1 MRGGGALYYIDNLPL
16 ELIARAELHGVILRG
31 VMSCGL
37 IPCTGTAPGT
47 AAGLV
52 TDGARRH
59 DSLSPLYIGTYSTE
73 YSETGTPGKTSKMP
87 ARAFVIAIRS
97 LLVIAM
103 FVVAAAGSGG
113 AHAQGRDL
121 LVFAAAS
128 LNNALDDADAQY
140 LHDAGHKV
148 VVSYGASSTLAK
160 QIENGAPADIFISA
174 DLDWMDYAAAH
185 KLIKPETRS
194 NLLGN
199 KLVLIAPADSHI
211 NLTIAPNFPLAQAL
225 GNNRLAMADPAA
237 VPAGKYGKA
246 ALEALGVWPSVA
258 SKIAPAQDVRATLLL
273 VSRGEA
279 PLGIVYQTDAAAD
292 KSVKIIG
299 AFPESTHPPIVYPIA
314 VTTAS
319 TNAGAAAYIG
329 FLKSPAARPAFEKQ
343 GFVTLQ

>member
-1 MRGGGALYYIDNLPL
+1 
-16 ELIARAELHGVILRG
+16 
-31 VMSCGL
+31 
-37 IPCTGTAPGT
+37 
-47 AAGLV
+47 
-52 TDGARRH
+52 
-59 DSLSPLYIGTYSTE
+59 
-73 YSETGTPGKTSKMP
+73 MP
-87 ARAFVIAIRS
+87 ARTFVIAIGS
-97 LLVIAM
+97 LLVLAVIA
-103 FVVAAAGSGG
+103 FAALWSGG

-128 LNNALDDADAQY
+128 LNSALDDADARY

-185 KLIKPETRS
+185 KLIRPETRS

-199 KLVLIAPADSHI
+199 KLVLIASADSHI
-211 NLTIAPNFPLAQAL
+211 NLTIAQNFPLAQAL

-246 ALEALGVWPSVA
+246 ALEALGVWLSVA

-292 KSVKIIG
+292 RSVKIIG
-299 AFPESTHPPIVYPIA
+299 AFPESTHPPIIYPIA
-314 VTTAS
+314 VTAAS

-329 FLKSPAARPAFEKQ
+329 FLKSPAAKPAFEKQ